1 MKNIYKHVMLAL
13 LLLLGTANLYA
24 QKRVSMGNG
33 KNAAATLLVPDNAN
47 TKIINEH
54 QALVSYGAEP
64 KNVRH
69 EGRATHNFKINIS
82 DGDWQ
87 EIHVA
92 SGENYLVDMYY
103 GEAEEYNEAVEDG
116 YYDILIV
123 GFDENGEKCILT
135 YDQIPVFEEM
145 EFHAT
150 FNDCIYNLNTDGK
163 DQNGNP
169 LTNLDYVEND
179 FLCYY
184 SWLNNLRSVSS
195 FYSGY
200 QFYMQEVPNLRFSSC
215 DERSSV
221 TFVANLHTA
230 SQTVYSITFPFIYGI
245 SDDMLLSNDYE
256 KLTCHTERYYVDD
269 SESSIYHN
277 DFISFF
283 AENYFVGLFIR
294 LVNLPFN
301 PHQPLLFYS
310 DTKTDDVNDFSN
322 GAITLNFP
330 TIYEYYHLNYS
341 FPEYENKITPFCF
354 YYNGEDKLVREPFGK
369 TMDDI
374 LYHLMPSYL
383 EWFPSTPVTVY
394 SDPDEILY
402 FGKRTPMIYSQS
414 NVKKPE
420 YTWSGQFGINAHIL
434 PIGENGCMR
443 FGDKD
448 GIFVMTVDG
457 QEIFNDSLFKWENW
471 NEMQVEIS
479 GVVTFDVNCHHLVV
493 DGVEKSNH
501 TFIEFDLTKDDIAA
515 PTLTFLQVKD
525 AYNHEC
531 VELTDLA
538 QSTICFAAGDFS
550 PHYTEEGGYGHFDY
564 MQYDGKP
571 SVEVYYSVDGN
582 TWETLE
588 ITENEA
594 LFHENYG
601 NVFTI
606 DLSQLDGKVN
616 DQWVS
621 IKFVITDEAGNF
633 QEQELKN
640 LFYAGELTNVS
651 ESTATTSTVYPNPF
665 QTSFTV
671 NTVNPVSGKAVVNV
685 YNVLGENVY
694 TKAMNCSETTEFVI
708 DGSSLNAGIYFY
720 SIATENGTLQG
731 RIVKE

>member
-13 LLLLGTANLYA
+13 LLVLGTANLYA
-24 QKRVSMGNG
+24 QKRVSLGDG

-47 TKIINEH
+47 TKVINEH
-54 QALVSYGAEP
+54 QALVSFGAEP

-69 EGRATHNFKINIS
+69 AGRATHSFSINIA

-92 SGENYLVDMYY
+92 CGEDYLFNMMVWEGD
-103 GEAEEYNEAVEDG
+103 GFNEVVEEG

-123 GFDENGEKCILT
+123 GNDPNGEMCALT
-135 YDQIPVFEEM
+135 YDQVPVFEDV
-145 EFHAT
+145 EFNAT
-150 FNDCIYNLNTDGK
+150 FNDCIYKCGQRAFDPE
-163 DQNGNP
+163 GND
-169 LTNLDYVEND
+169 LANLDYMSND
-179 FLCYY
+179 YLVYFR
-184 SWLNNLRSVSS
+184 WLDGK
-195 FYSGY
+195 SGFGI
-200 QFYMQEVPNLRFSSC
+200 QFMAEPTFFAEIPMHFSSC

-221 TFVANLHTA
+221 SLVANMHTTN
-230 SQTVYSITFPFIYGI
+230 QIGYNINYPIIHGI
-245 SDDMLLSNDYE
+245 SENSIFENKPELLVSHSEEYMINTNETSYCHMDYVSFWGE
-256 KLTCHTERYYVDD
+256 QIYIGNLSWFIDETFAQNQPWIMYTDSQWGTESSFTERPVT
-269 SESSIYHN
+269 I
-277 DFISFF
+277 
-283 AENYFVGLFIR
+283 L
-294 LVNLPFN
+294 LPA
-301 PHQPLLFYS
+301 
-310 DTKTDDVNDFSN
+310 V
-322 GAITLNFP
+322 
-330 TIYEYYHLNYS
+330 YEYYHDSQSWPPYENYLAPFGFYLDADGKIMKEPLGKMRIAFNYGMPNYLGF
-341 FPEYENKITPFCF
+341 FPETPATTHI
-354 YYNGEDKLVREPFGK
+354 EPG
-369 TMDDI
+369 
-374 LYHLMPSYL
+374 
-383 EWFPSTPVTVY
+383 ST
-394 SDPDEILY
+394 LY
-402 FGKRTPMIYSQS
+402 FGERTPMTFSRSYVLTPDQG
-414 NVKKPE
+414 
-420 YTWSGQFGINAHIL
+420 WSGAYAFQIFIAS
-434 PIGENGCMR
+434 IGENGCVR
-443 FGDKD
+443 VCDKD
-448 GIFVMTVDG
+448 AVLKANFNGE
-457 QEIFNDSLFKWENW
+457 EIFNDSIFK
-471 NEMQVEIS
+471 IS
-479 GVVTFDVNCHHLVV
+479 DWDEFQIETPGVVTFDINNHHLAV
-493 DGVEKSNH
+493 DNVEKSNITH
-501 TFIEFDLTKDDIAA
+501 IEFDLNRDDICA
-515 PTLTFLQVKD
+515 PTMTFLQVKD

-531 VELTDLA
+531 IELTDLA

-550 PHYTEEGGYGHFDY
+550 PHYTEEGGHGHFDY

-633 QEQELKN
+633 QEQELMN

-671 NTVNPVSGKAVVNV
+671 NAVNPVSGKAVVNV

-708 DGSSLNAGIYFY
+708 DGSNLNAGIYFY
-720 SIATENGTLQG
+720 SINTENGTLQG